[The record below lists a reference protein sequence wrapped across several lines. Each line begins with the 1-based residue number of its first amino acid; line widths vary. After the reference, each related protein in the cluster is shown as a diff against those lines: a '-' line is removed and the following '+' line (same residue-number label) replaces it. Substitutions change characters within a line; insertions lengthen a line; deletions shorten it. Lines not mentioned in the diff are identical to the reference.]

1 MTGRSPGDWLQAF
14 CPEPSPAWLARSV
27 SVVGLR
33 HARGPG
39 GPPRTPGGSARLLVR
54 LPSGAGHGAFQS
66 QREDSPQPLHR
77 RAGLRE
83 NQRRSPNRRLS
94 IPALQFNE
102 SLLRQRAAVET
113 ILRRAG
119 LFQAEA
125 IQIEFLLTR
134 AGIATVSLPCRLRDA
149 PRCAGKVPPSAPAIG
164 RRASRR
170 NCATP
175 APWRRDVL
183 SSAVSATCCATRIQS
198 RDARY

>member
-1 MTGRSPGDWLQAF
+1 MTGGSPGDWLQAF

-39 GPPRTPGGSARLLVR
+39 GPPGTPGGSARLLVR
-54 LPSGAGHGAFQS
+54 LPSGAGHVAFQS

-125 IQIEFLLTR
+125 IQIEFLLNEGR
-134 AGIATVSLPCRLRDA
+134 HRHCVASMSPQ
-149 PRCAGKVPPSAPAIG
+149 RCSSVRRESSTIRSSNWSAGKPTKL
-164 RRASRR
+164 R
-170 NCATP
+170 NT
-175 APWRRDVL
+175 
-183 SSAVSATCCATRIQS
+183 SSLA
-198 RDARY
+198 